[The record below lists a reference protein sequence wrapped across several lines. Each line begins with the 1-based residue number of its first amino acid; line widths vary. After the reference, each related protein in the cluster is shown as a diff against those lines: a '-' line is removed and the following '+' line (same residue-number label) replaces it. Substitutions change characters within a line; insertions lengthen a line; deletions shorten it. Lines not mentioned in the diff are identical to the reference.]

1 LSEPGFGGLAGFCGK
16 DGGEGQK
23 LMPGILKLD

>member
-1 LSEPGFGGLAGFCGK
+1 LGGVAGFCGK
-16 DGGEGQK
+16 DGGEGEK